1 MANLL
6 TAGLAYDPYFYANSA
21 LEVLYKRLGLA
32 FFVDRSLET
41 EKAAEKGSTIQL
53 RRPQK
58 FAATAMPIA
67 EASFADVEPEYD
79 NLVISEWQGQGFKL
93 TDKERSLTVER
104 FISEHI
110 EPVAVS
116 IADAIDVDLAS
127 LALEVPWIVEDD
139 ATTPVNDFPALRKRL
154 FDSEAPLVNQRDYA
168 YMTDGVLQ
176 ERYEKQAVFHQA
188 NTGVDGDTLQRDG
201 LLGAKFGFM
210 IFANQNAP
218 TAAAGTLS
226 TTDLLTNGAF
236 TKGAT
241 SLNLDA
247 TTVTGIIRRG
257 NVLTITGDTQKYAVT
272 ADVTASG
279 NALASVGIS
288 PNLAA
293 DVADGI
299 AVTVDQTASTSTG
312 LAFHRRAFALVMQP
326 LEPAGPGIL
335 SATVSDP
342 ITQLTLRSRIWGSGG
357 LGATFWALD
366 ALWGYKTLNPNLA
379 ARLRI

>member
-1 MANLL
+1 MANVL

-21 LEVLYKRLGLA
+21 LDVLYKRLGLA

-58 FAATAMPIA
+58 FAAAAMPIA
-67 EASFADVEPEYD
+67 EGSFADVQPDYS
-79 NLVISEWQGQGFKL
+79 NLVISEWKGQGFKL
-93 TDKERSLTVER
+93 TDKERSLTVDR

-116 IADAIDVDLAS
+116 IADAIDVNLAS

-139 ATTPVNDFPALRKRL
+139 ATTPVNDFPNIRQQFFNNL
-154 FDSEAPLVNQRDYA
+154 APLVSARDFA

-176 ERYEKQAVFHQA
+176 NRYEKSATFYQA
-188 NTGVDGDTLQRDG
+188 NTGADGELLQRDG
-201 LLGAKFGFM
+201 VLAVKFGFR

-247 TTVTGIIRRG
+247 TTLTGIIRRG

-288 PNLAA
+288 PTLAQ
-293 DVADGI
+293 DVGDGV
-299 AVTVDQTASTSTG
+299 AVTVDQTVSTSTG

-335 SATVSDP
+335 SATVGDP
-342 ITQLTLRSRIWGSGG
+342 ITGLTLRSRIWGSGG

-379 ARLRI
+379 VRLRI